1 MAKAKKIKKELKV
14 RKAKIAKHQNKIKK
28 LKKKL

>member
-1 MAKAKKIKKELKV
+1 MANKKAIKKEIKL
-14 RKAKIAKHQNKIKK
+14 RKGKIARQQKKIKK